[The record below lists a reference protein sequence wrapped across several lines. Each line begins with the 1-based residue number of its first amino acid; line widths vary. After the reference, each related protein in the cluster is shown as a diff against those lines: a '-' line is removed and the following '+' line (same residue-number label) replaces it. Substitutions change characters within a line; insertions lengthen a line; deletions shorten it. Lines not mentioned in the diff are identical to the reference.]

1 MHSNNENPEKLGHQ
15 QAPRD
20 NIEGQNPTREG
31 SQNSTDDAV
40 SRISTVEA
48 CADLRASE
56 VDRGVLVDRLLT
68 TAARAWLVAVSR
80 LVVLLDEGA
89 NDLPETRAPLIL
101 RTSAQDTRLEP
112 ELLLAW
118 ARVLGATILAARTA
132 LGWTPVGAVY
142 GEPMVRALAMLPAK
156 TSPTFRHMRN
166 LELLG
171 LGWVERCLQGLQAA
185 VGRFPHLVGEI
196 VYLPPAGSLPDVGY
210 EHTTREE
217 RHAQRV
223 LAEVL
228 GPQAPEPLV
237 LVDALLADWELCDAE
252 VMELAS
258 RDAELGDEI
267 QEPKTAWQV
276 AWRMG
281 HFAQVVARRLGA
293 DWRP

>member
-1 MHSNNENPEKLGHQ
+1 MAINTENSEKLGHQ

-20 NIEGQNPTREG
+20 SIEGWNPTREG
-31 SQNSTDDAV
+31 AETSTETAG
-40 SRISTVEA
+40 SRISTAEA

-89 NDLPETRAPLIL
+89 HDLPETRAPLIL

-118 ARVLGATILAARTA
+118 ARTLGATILAARTS

-142 GEPMVRALAMLPAK
+142 GEPMMRALVMVGGK
-156 TSPTFRHMRN
+156 TCPTFRHSRN
-166 LELLG
+166 VELLG

-185 VGRFPHLVGEI
+185 VGRFPHLLEEI
-196 VYLPPAGSLPDVGY
+196 VYLPPVGSLPDLGFQ
-210 EHTTREE
+210 HTTREE
-217 RHAQRV
+217 RFAQRV

-252 VMELAS
+252 VMELAQ
-258 RDAELGDEI
+258 RDAELAEHVH
-267 QEPKTAWQV
+267 EPRSAWQV
-276 AWRMG
+276 AWRLG
-281 HFAQVVARRLGA
+281 HFAQLTARRLGA
-293 DWRP
+293 EWRP

>member
-1 MHSNNENPEKLGHQ
+1 
-15 QAPRD
+15 
-20 NIEGQNPTREG
+20 
-31 SQNSTDDAV
+31 
-40 SRISTVEA
+40 
-48 CADLRASE
+48 
-56 VDRGVLVDRLLT
+56 LVDRLLT

-118 ARVLGATILAARTA
+118 ARTLGATILAARTS

-142 GEPMVRALAMLPAK
+142 GEPMMRALVMVPGK
-156 TSPTFRHMRN
+156 TCPTFRHSRN
-166 LELLG
+166 VELLG

-185 VGRFPHLVGEI
+185 VGRFPHLLEEI
-196 VYLPPAGSLPDVGY
+196 VYLPAVGSLPDLGF

-217 RHAQRV
+217 RFAQRV
-223 LAEVL
+223 LDAVL

-252 VMELAS
+252 VMELAQ
-258 RDAELGDEI
+258 RDAELAEHVH
-267 QEPKTAWQV
+267 EPRSAWQV
-276 AWRMG
+276 AWRLG
-281 HFAQVVARRLGA
+281 HFAQLTARRLGA
-293 DWRP
+293 EWRP

>member
-1 MHSNNENPEKLGHQ
+1 MATNTENSEKLGHQ

-20 NIEGQNPTREG
+20 NNEGWNPTREG
-31 SQNSTDDAV
+31 SANSTEKAE
-40 SRISTVEA
+40 SRISTSEA

-68 TAARAWLVAVSR
+68 AAARAWLVAVSR

-89 NDLPETRAPLIL
+89 NDLPETRAPFIL

-118 ARVLGATILAARTA
+118 ARTLGATILAARA
-132 LGWTPVGAVY
+132 SLGWTPVGAVY
-142 GEPMVRALAMLPAK
+142 GEPMMRALVMVPGK
-156 TSPTFRHMRN
+156 TCPTFRHSRN
-166 LELLG
+166 VELLG

-185 VGRFPHLVGEI
+185 VGRFPHLLEEI
-196 VYLPPAGSLPDVGY
+196 VYLPPVGSLPDLGFQ
-210 EHTTREE
+210 HTTREE
-217 RHAQRV
+217 RFAQRV

-252 VMELAS
+252 VMELAQ
-258 RDAELGDEI
+258 RDAELAERVH
-267 QEPKTAWQV
+267 EPRSAWQV
-276 AWRMG
+276 AWRLG
-281 HFAQVVARRLGA
+281 HFAQLTARRLGA
-293 DWRP
+293 EWRP